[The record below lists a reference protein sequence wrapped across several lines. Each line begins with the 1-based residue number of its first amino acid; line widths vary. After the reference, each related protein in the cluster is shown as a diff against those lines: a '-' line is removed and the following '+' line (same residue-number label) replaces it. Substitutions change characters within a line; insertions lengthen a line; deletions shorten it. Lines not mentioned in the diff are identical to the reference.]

1 MESEAV
7 GINSMKMESE
17 DGEYQ
22 LCPTCNKPLINEENL
37 KLLRIKWIKWGVC
50 GPLFTVAGGIIGA
63 CVLPFL
69 GFGAGGVTA
78 GSFAASWQGPAVA
91 AGSVFAICQSLGA
104 TGLGI
109 LLFGVIG
116 SVIGGVGALGLISK
130 NREKFDWCG
139 CYDYS

>member
-69 GFGAGGVTA
+69 GFGAG
-78 GSFAASWQGPAVA
+78 
-91 AGSVFAICQSLGA
+91 
-104 TGLGI
+104 
-109 LLFGVIG
+109 VIG

>member
-1 MESEAV
+1 METEA
-7 GINSMKMESE
+7 
-17 DGEYQ
+17 DGYQ
-22 LCPTCNKPLINEENL
+22 LCPTCEKPLINEENL

-50 GPLFTVAGGIIGA
+50 GLLITAAGGAIGA

-69 GFGAGGVTA
+69 GFGSTGVAA

-109 LLFGVIG
+109 LLFGATG
-116 SVIGGVGALGLISK
+116 SVIGGVGALGLIHK
-130 NREKFDWCG
+130 YREKFDWC
-139 CYDYS
+139 CCDNDSVSISCNNNS